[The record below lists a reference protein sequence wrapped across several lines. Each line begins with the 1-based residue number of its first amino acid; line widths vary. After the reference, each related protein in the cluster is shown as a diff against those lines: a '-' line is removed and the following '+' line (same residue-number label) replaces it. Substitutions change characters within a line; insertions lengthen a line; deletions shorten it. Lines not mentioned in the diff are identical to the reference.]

1 MSAVKAESEITLL
14 TEEDLFYRGRSAIKL
29 SANASFESIAALLW
43 NVKEEE
49 IFARRPL
56 QVPALF

>member
-29 SANASFESIAALLW
+29 SANASLNPSRAA
-43 NVKEEE
+43 VERQGGGD
-49 IFARRPL
+49 FC
-56 QVPALF
+56 